1 MTIIRIRTLSGTP
14 IDSFPDDY
22 PFQVEVVVP
31 REDDEDPPET
41 ITIKIE
47 SEDDSETLEIAWTGN
62 LSGDPIYRSNPIT
75 MDGGAKGGGKVTI
88 GGFEFSSGD
97 MDEIDT
103 TDGEEVEIS
112 CKDETSIVKIYDS
125 WYTLAFVQLRR
136 FFDMAEAFWKSMKEQ
151 FAGQNDS
158 EARKMIAL
166 AEKKL
171 RLVEKG
177 RHELENENQWPAER
191 VAGATY
197 LAGLI
202 RTKLEVDERLI
213 FDTLNQRRRT
223 AKEKAEEVIWEQVMN
238 IVLGFYALITNMT
251 SAAQV
256 YMLFSGEDIFGKQ
269 VSLSERILAAVDIAS
284 GVAGEAAGILI
295 NLKRIKK
302 RSKSVGLT
310 KVERGV
316 DPENVGLGV
325 YVDPW
330 DFGVLKQS
338 TRHARFVADKFGVII
353 EIRPANLESMRWQGL
368 GHPRKPEAIKQKTIN
383 ALDVHLGA
391 SKENIGLVGHFKP
404 KKPTRTAGM
413 DDAAWTAVQKRY
425 NQRLEAWDTFN
436 PKMKKLEK
444 AGQVKL
450 EDGVIIDTGLCGDT
464 NKAITGDLDPWA
476 FRDRKTG
483 RMLTADE
490 SKPVVDALRGG
501 GFDAQHG
508 AHTNWKPVDDA
519 GKSIDAAIRKR
530 HQQRTAGNPD
540 GGNESI
546 LVIGGRADGPARTT
560 FSDAPFQP
568 PVVEKGGIT
577 KTAPAVAGE
586 GRIPLTELRQGIEG
600 ALTEPLDEHV
610 EGEGP
615 SEPPSEEI
623 VEEEGPYDDPSK
635 RDWSEFDDYIETG
648 ESPEPEEWSVDD
660 EEPDESIEGEET
672 SEPPSEEIIEEEGP
686 YDDPSKRDWSEFDDY
701 IETGESPEPEEW
713 SVDDEE
719 PDESIEGEETSEPP
733 SEEIVEEEGPYDDP
747 SKRDWSEFD
756 DYIETGESPE
766 PEEWSVDD
774 EEPDESAGEE
784 IVDEDVIKLDEWD
797 EEADEPPDGFIEGGE
812 AEGKVIGGTLDSGSA
827 QTRPMLPWIVGGI
840 ALLMILAFGLRAL
853 IGGGSETVT
862 EAVVTD
868 EPTATITET
877 AVPGPA
883 DYMEQLSRDPEMA
896 GRIVTGRQMLQLGMP
911 GADMLAFANLFTA
924 DNALDYVYSIEDIS
938 CGLFSNLVDMMYYFG
953 GTVYLT
959 EDAEV
964 SSNNVSLFECGQQ
977 GERTVVCPENVLPMP
992 EGEMVVA
999 AMVLAEPLPQPVR
1012 EPDPS
1017 GNPSLQSGEDLHI
1030 YAFVADS
1037 DGDTANNYQYQ
1048 SPYNWDYFQN
1058 TDLWFQ
1064 LIGNPSSG
1072 TWLTMVG
1079 GPGWGQRESA
1089 LRVIIEEA
1097 TITFFIPADEFG
1109 DLDLVRYRM
1118 SAFQHDGSYRA
1129 AVSSGDVSGE
1139 NPAQEPIPLIRTGFE
1154 LSPSEETLSLVLD
1167 TSSAE
1172 PAESRSEGETPTS
1185 IPSTATAQTTETPTA
1200 APTLTLALTPIPSPT
1215 VTEAA
1220 LDPETEQAIA
1230 FIAAMNAAHEE
1241 NDSSFLYSH
1250 LHDAVLERY
1259 GTSQCQL
1266 YLEQAVGSISDLE
1279 ATDVVHPVDFTYST
1293 DGVGLLIPDAVR
1305 LEIHYLA
1312 QGEIHE
1318 GVMHIL
1324 LEDGEWKWF
1333 TDCGEP
1339 LSP

>member
-22 PFQVEVVVP
+22 PFRVEVVVP
-31 REDDEDPPET
+31 REGDEDPPKT
-41 ITIKIE
+41 ITITIE
-47 SEDDSETLEIAWTGN
+47 TEDGSETLEIAWTGN
-62 LSGDPIYRSNPIT
+62 LSGDPVYKSNPIT
-75 MDGGAKGGGKVTI
+75 MEAGAVGSGKIAVA
-88 GGFEFSSGD
+88 GFEFSSGD
-97 MDEIDT
+97 MDGMET
-103 TDGEEVEIS
+103 ADGEEVTIS
-112 CKDETSIVKIYDS
+112 YDDDSSTVKIYDS

-136 FFDMAEAFWKSMKEQ
+136 FFDMAEAFWKSMRDQ
-151 FAGQNDS
+151 FAGQDGA
-158 EARKMIAL
+158 EATSMVAL

-177 RHELENENQWPAER
+177 RNELENENNWPAER

-302 RSKSVGLT
+302 RSKSVATT

-316 DPENVGLGV
+316 NPENVGLGV

-338 TRHARFVADKFGVII
+338 SRHARFVADKFGVII

-391 SKENIGLVGHFKP
+391 SKKNIGLVGHFKP

-413 DDAAWTAVQKRY
+413 DDATWAAVQKRY

-483 RMLTADE
+483 RTLTADE
-490 SKPVVDALRGG
+490 AKPVVDALRGG

-530 HQQRTAGNPD
+530 HQQRTAGNPE

-560 FSDAPFQP
+560 FSDAPFQQ
-568 PVVEKGGIT
+568 PVIEKGGVP
-577 KTAPAVAGE
+577 KTPPAAAGE
-586 GRIPLTELRQGIEG
+586 GRLPLTELRQGIE
-600 ALTEPLDEHV
+600 AATTEEIELEAFGESVEERLDEYIEGV
-610 EGEGP
+610 E
-615 SEPPSEEI
+615 SEEPASEEI
-623 VEEEGPYDDPSK
+623 VEEKGPYSEQTD

-648 ESPEPEEWSVDD
+648 ESPEPEEWSV
-660 EEPDESIEGEET
+660 G
-672 SEPPSEEIIEEEGP
+672 
-686 YDDPSKRDWSEFDDY
+686 
-701 IETGESPEPEEW
+701 
-713 SVDDEE
+713 DEE

-733 SEEIVEEEGPYDDP
+733 SEEIVGEEKGPYSEQTD
-747 SKRDWSEFD
+747 RDWSEFD
-756 DYIETGESPE
+756 DYRETGESPE
-766 PEEWSVDD
+766 PEEWSVGD
-774 EEPDESAGEE
+774 EDTEDSPGEE
-784 IVDEDVIKLDEWD
+784 IIDEDLIKLDEWD

-812 AEGKVIGGTLDSGSA
+812 AEGELVGGTPDAGSA
-827 QTRPMLPWIVGGI
+827 QTRAMLPWIVGGI

-853 IGGGSETVT
+853 IGGGPEPVEVPAETNT
-862 EAVVTD
+862 
-868 EPTATITET
+868 PTATNTET

-938 CGLFSNLVDMMYYFG
+938 CGLFSNLVDMMYFFG

-959 EDAEV
+959 EDAEGPIF
-964 SSNNVSLFECGQQ
+964 NDSLFECGQI
-977 GERTVVCPENVLPMP
+977 GERTVVCPDNVLPMP
-992 EGEMVVA
+992 GGEMVVA
-999 AMVLAEPLPQPVR
+999 VMVLAEPLPEPIR
-1012 EPDPS
+1012 DPDPN
-1017 GNPSLQSGEDLHI
+1017 GNPILQPGEDQHI
-1030 YAFVADS
+1030 YAFVADT
-1037 DGDTANNYQYQ
+1037 DGDPANNFQFQ
-1048 SPYNWDYFQN
+1048 PPYNWDYFQG
-1058 TDLWFQ
+1058 TDVWYQ
-1064 LIGNPSSG
+1064 LTGNPSSG
-1072 TWLTMVG
+1072 TWIAVVG
-1079 GPGWGQRESA
+1079 GPRYGSQVDSA
-1089 LRVIIEEA
+1089 MRAVIEGD

-1109 DLDLVRYRM
+1109 DLDQVRYRL

-1139 NPAQEPIPLIRTGFE
+1139 NPAQEPIPLIRTGIE
-1154 LSPSEETLSLVLD
+1154 VYGPSEDTLALVLN
-1167 TSSAE
+1167 TPSGESAG
-1172 PAESRSEGETPTS
+1172 SETENETPT
-1185 IPSTATAQTTETPTA
+1185 PVPPMETAQATITPTS
-1200 APTLTLALTPIPSPT
+1200 TPMPSPT
-1215 VTEAA
+1215 ATVAA

-1230 FIAAMNAAHEE
+1230 FIAAMNAAHEDG
-1241 NDSSFLYSH
+1241 DSRFLYSH
-1250 LHDAVLERY
+1250 LHEAVLERY
-1259 GTSQCQL
+1259 GPSQCQL
-1266 YLEQAVGSISDLE
+1266 YLEQVAGSISDLE

-1293 DGVGLLIPDAVR
+1293 DGVGLFVPDAVR
-1305 LEIHYLA
+1305 LEIRYVA
-1312 QGEIHE
+1312 QGETHE

-1324 LEDGEWKWF
+1324 LEDGEGKWF
-1333 TDCGEP
+1333 TDCGQP